1 MKRILEF
8 LGDLAFSLYWTV
20 VAVACIGDEDND
32 QE

>member
-8 LGDLAFSLYWTV
+8 LGDLAVSVYWTV
-20 VAVACIGDEDND
+20 FAIACIGDEDND

>member
-20 VAVACIGDEDND
+20 VSVACIGDEGD
-32 QE
+32 EE